1 MELSFEKGYSYREDD
16 ASEGDD
22 VPEEDSASEEDDV
35 SEEHDLSI
43 EACSFEEDSLSKAD
57 DPFEIDLD
65 RFTNQELFEMLGEL
79 AGGERFGAYV
89 SR

>member
-1 MELSFEKGYSYREDD
+1 MS
-16 ASEGDD
+16 
-22 VPEEDSASEEDDV
+22 EEDSASEEDDV
-35 SEEHDLSI
+35 SEEDSASEEDDGFQEYDSSI
-43 EACSFEEDSLSKAD
+43 GPCSFEEDCLSVVD
-57 DPFEIDLD
+57 DPLEIDLD